1 MESPQ
6 HIGDSTA
13 NSILAQ
19 LGKTHVLKPNAK
31 ASSAQPGV
39 RAASVQAAVYLGQ
52 KYIQFEAQFP
62 RLGKSALVLRRV
74 RDSFV
79 NVSQLLAILVLLDNL
94 SQDQADGYISN
105 HIINSTQ
112 YRILD
117 DSLAPLYNDYR
128 THVVKQLRGI
138 WVPYD
143 KAVAIAAALDL
154 YSVVKPLL
162 LVDVHDYEAL
172 PRADDASKR
181 SPESELD
188 SATPSKR
195 QKTEPREFVAPSVA
209 DNPNLPYCLPPLSQ
223 TDISPELVSE
233 VEVLFSDIFK
243 NDAAATA
250 KTIEAQFRPVFD
262 KLAKLLLLLL
272 LSLWIAQLDV
282 PLDSLGKT
290 ALHYAATLASLT
302 LVAAFVDLKICS
314 PIRGDHRGESPLV
327 SLLQVTNSMEKGN
340 FIELLDDY
348 LWPDLWL
355 LDKHGQSV
363 VHHIVG
369 VAKKNARAA
378 RFYFSKIVEWLASNP
393 SKDRNL
399 QRLVKLIDAQDS
411 QAGDTALH
419 IAAEKD
425 LKWFI
430 YVLLELKADPT
441 VKNNAGVKP
450 EDYDCVAEIQTLR
463 KLLEKKEDFR
473 TLFEQLDVQTQEE
486 EYLLDLLLTGVAA
499 ATTLEQYPDVG
510 TLEEVSGKAE
520 DKATSSNGLSDEPPS
535 AKIYQS
541 IQDLLASTHNE
552 YQALISTKK
561 AEINKLHAELRDAT
575 IVTANNK
582 FALRKILDKISKID
596 TMKLQMANM
605 NERLEIIRKDLQLV
619 DGGLGED
626 FDSEDIV
633 KFDADEPFIIHPI
646 YDLLKRG
653 EAVDPTPEILEQ
665 LPGSEI
671 LQARLHA
678 YQEVNLRLEKELAAV
693 LDYSAL
699 TAKFKRVVSFCTGV
713 DINEVDELLD
723 GLLEAVEGQQ

>member
-6 HIGDSTA
+6 HMGDSTA

-19 LGKTHVLKPNAK
+19 LGKTHVLKPTPK
-31 ASSAQPGV
+31 ATSAQPGV

-52 KYIQFEAQFP
+52 KYIQIEVHFP
-62 RLGKSALVLRRV
+62 RLGNSALVLRRV

-79 NVSQLLAILVLLDNL
+79 NVSQLLAILVLLDTL
-94 SQDQADGYISN
+94 SQEQVDGYICN

-117 DSLAPLYNDYR
+117 DSLAPLYNDFR
-128 THVVKQLRGI
+128 THSVRQLRGI

-143 KAVAIAAALDL
+143 KAVAISAALDL

-195 QKTEPREFVAPSVA
+195 QKTEPRDVVAPAAVE
-209 DNPNLPYCLPPLSQ
+209 NPNFPYCLTPLSL
-223 TDISPELVSE
+223 TDVSSELVAE

-243 NDAAATA
+243 KDAAATV
-250 KTIEAQFRPVFD
+250 KSIEGQFRPVLD
-262 KLAKLLLLLL
+262 KLAKLLL
-272 LSLWIAQLDV
+272 WVAQLDV

-290 ALHYAATLASLT
+290 ALHYAATLASLS

-340 FIELLDDY
+340 FVELLGDY

-355 LDKHGQSV
+355 LDKLGQSV

-399 QRLVKLIDAQDS
+399 QRLVKIVNAQDS

-430 YVLLELKADPT
+430 YVLLELKADPG

-463 KLLEKKEDFR
+463 NLLEKKEDFQ
-473 TLFEQLDVQTQEE
+473 TLFEHLDVQSSEE
-486 EYLLDLLLTGVAA
+486 EYLLDLLLTGVEAA
-499 ATTLEQYPDVG
+499 ATLEQYPDVG
-510 TLEEVSGKAE
+510 SLEEASGKTE
-520 DKATSSNGLSDEPPS
+520 VKATSSNGLSDEPPS
-535 AKIYQS
+535 AKIFQS

-552 YQALISTKK
+552 YQTLIGTKK

-582 FALRKILDKISKID
+582 FALRKIMDKISKID

-605 NERLEIIRKDLQLV
+605 NERLEIIRKDLQQV
-619 DGGLGED
+619 EGGLGED

-653 EAVDPTPEILEQ
+653 EAVEPSPEILEQ

-671 LQARLHA
+671 LQARLQA